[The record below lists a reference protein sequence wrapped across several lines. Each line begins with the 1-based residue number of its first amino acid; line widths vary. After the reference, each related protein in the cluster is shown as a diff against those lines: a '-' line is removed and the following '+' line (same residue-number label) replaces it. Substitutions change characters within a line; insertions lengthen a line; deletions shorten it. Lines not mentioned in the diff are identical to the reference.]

1 MLGITNAL
9 TISSAKKQRY
19 ALSFDGT
26 NDFVDLGP
34 SNAIIAA
41 SQDPVSFSSWVKTT
55 NATGGYVFSC
65 QKGDGSSAFSVNVQA
80 NGKPRGIIWNGGSA
94 HNFPG
99 NLDTGSTAVDDGEWH
114 HVAVVAKNNS
124 QKIYVDG
131 SLEAETTGAMDLP
144 TSTDSCSIGA
154 HDSGEGNRFNGSIT
168 NLAIFTVELSAS
180 AITSIYNAG
189 RHHNLNSPTGN
200 YSSTPSRYYFLGNG
214 LFDDRING
222 AIHDQNNFGFSSE
235 STFATNAGGSMNGT
249 FNTSDLPPNTY
260 ATLSIENNRLKVS
273 PSAGFGYGFA
283 RIIFDSAVGDV
294 FLIKVDAEKGNATNT
309 VVKANATSNFKITQ
323 TIKSDE
329 QWSFV
334 GYGKALSTSTVL
346 RLQVTGADGVYGYF
360 DNLSIIKLNGEPGV
374 VSGATF
380 VKDN

>member
-9 TISSAKKQRY
+9 TISSAKKQRH
-19 ALSFDGT
+19 ALSFDGSG
-26 NDFVDLGP
+26 DFVKLGP
-34 SNAIIAA
+34 SNAIIPND
-41 SQDPVSFSSWVKTT
+41 QDPFSFSCWVKTT
-55 NATGGYVFSC
+55 STTEAYIFSC
-65 QKGDGSSAFSVNVQA
+65 QKASGSSAFSVHFQA
-80 NGKPRGIIWNGGSA
+80 SGKFKGVIWHGSGHSSPA
-94 HNFPG
+94 A
-99 NLDTGSTAVDDGEWH
+99 TTAVNDGEWH
-114 HVAVVAKNNS
+114 HIAIVVKDGS
-124 QKIYVDG
+124 QKIYTDG
-131 SLEAETTGAMDLP
+131 SLEGSTSNSLHLD
-144 TSTDSCSIGA
+144 TSTDGTTIGA
-154 HDSGEGNRFNGSIT
+154 HNEGDSLVYNGSLT
-168 NLAIFTVELSAS
+168 NLALFNAELDAS

-189 RHHNLNSPTGN
+189 RHHNLNTPVGSFHA
-200 YSSTPSRYYFLGNG
+200 TPSHYYVLGNG

-294 FLIKVDAEKGNATNT
+294 FLIKVDAEKANATNT
-309 VVKANATSNFKITQ
+309 VVKANSSSNFEITQ
-323 TIKSDE
+323 TIRSNE

-334 GYGKALSTSTVL
+334 GYGIAKSTSTVL

-374 VSGATF
+374 VTGATF